1 MQYEDNASQWFQRLT
16 TLNGHNKLKN
26 AIGEGILS
34 NNNGACTDDC
44 PVGEYFTEYANS
56 YFNSQYNGNY
66 PALKEKYSKI
76 IVPYEDRLGNAR
88 YNDYASLFPM
98 SVNIEFSTDQETT
111 FAGMLA
117 DADLSTRFA
126 EYITQVVDD
135 ESNFLDSWEY
145 GNSRTQRSSNR
156 VIDLSAYIAKILEGD
171 YNIEYDKALYLGMT
185 KDENV
190 DPSDFSIVNII
201 FSAVF
206 YGKVM
211 ELMKDK
217 FRTFNELMA
226 GMPAY
231 SETVMYKICK
241 YKNDEKIQEIYLPN
255 SNSNIHRYV
264 DTQVKYGQ
272 EYKYKI
278 FGYELVIGSEYG
290 YIDLTSSDMNPE
302 AIAVVI
308 HKPALKL
315 IETELFTRLV
325 AVIDHPPVAPEVYM
339 VPFKG
344 VNDTIRCLIN
354 NNIGKIETQPV
365 GLSETEKQKYEDYRI
380 LKDLDP
386 EDPILF
392 QSDDVPKQ
400 FEIFRMNS
408 MPEKY
413 EDFVGHR
420 LAIIKTNESEETR
433 KSSAAFDDSIRPNQ
447 KYYYMFRSVD
457 IHDNISLPT
466 EVYEVE
472 MIDNDGVV
480 FPVINVVQIEKKNMN
495 TPSKSFRRFIKIKPA
510 TSQLFFDDE
519 QLSGDTA
526 TTEGVDLGLTGKSVW
541 DEEFTLRLTSK

>member
-1 MQYEDNASQWFQRLT
+1 
-16 TLNGHNKLKN
+16 
-26 AIGEGILS
+26 
-34 NNNGACTDDC
+34 
-44 PVGEYFTEYANS
+44 
-56 YFNSQYNGNY
+56 
-66 PALKEKYSKI
+66 
-76 IVPYEDRLGNAR
+76 
-88 YNDYASLFPM
+88 
-98 SVNIEFSTDQETT
+98 
-111 FAGMLA
+111 
-117 DADLSTRFA
+117 
-126 EYITQVVDD
+126 
-135 ESNFLDSWEY
+135 
-145 GNSRTQRSSNR
+145 
-156 VIDLSAYIAKILEGD
+156 
-171 YNIEYDKALYLGMT
+171 
-185 KDENV
+185 
-190 DPSDFSIVNII
+190 
-201 FSAVF
+201 
-206 YGKVM
+206 
-211 ELMKDK
+211 
-217 FRTFNELMA
+217 
-226 GMPAY
+226 
-231 SETVMYKICK
+231 
-241 YKNDEKIQEIYLPN
+241 
-255 SNSNIHRYV
+255 
-264 DTQVKYGQ
+264 
-272 EYKYKI
+272 
-278 FGYELVIGSEYG
+278 
-290 YIDLTSSDMNPE
+290 
-302 AIAVVI
+302 
-308 HKPALKL
+308 
-315 IETELFTRLV
+315 
-325 AVIDHPPVAPEVYM
+325 M

-408 MPEKY
+408 MPKKY

-495 TPSKSFRRFIKIKPA
+495 TPSKSFRRFMKIKPA

-526 TTEGVDLGLTGKSVW
+526 TTDGVNLGLTEKSVW
-541 DEEFTLRLTSK
+541 GEEFTLRLTSKQTGKKIDINFKFVNKPPT